1 MVIIFDLDDTLYEE
15 MCYVKSGFN
24 TVASHLSYLFKIK
37 KKTIYNKLLKVL
49 KENGRGKIFNIICSY
64 YKFKKKNLVKD
75 LINIYRSHKPLI
87 KLKKEAIKIL
97 EYYSGYNKY
106 IITDGNYLVQ
116 KKKVKY
122 LKLSNYFK
130 KIFYT
135 NFYGVKYNKPS
146 LFCFNKIKKLEKCDW
161 SDLVY
166 VGDNPYKDF
175 IDCNKKGIMTVRL
188 MQGQYKSLK
197 VKKIQD
203 AKFKISN
210 LLLLKKIIN

>member
-15 MCYVKSGFN
+15 MRYVKSGFN

-49 KENGRGKIFNIICSY
+49 KENGRGKVFNIICSY
-64 YKFKKKNLVKD
+64 YKFRKKNLVKD

-87 KLKKEAIKIL
+87 KLKKEAFKIL
-97 EYYSGYNKY
+97 EYYSDYNKY

-116 KKKVKY
+116 KKKVEY
-122 LKLSNYFK
+122 LKLNNYFK

-175 IDCNKKGIMTVRL
+175 INCNKKGIMTVRL

>member
-15 MCYVKSGFN
+15 MCYVKSGLN

-175 IDCNKKGIMTVRL
+175 INCNKKKILTVRL

>member
-15 MCYVKSGFN
+15 MRYVKSGFN
-24 TVASHLSYLFKIK
+24 SVASHLSYLFKIK
-37 KKTIYNKLLKVL
+37 KKTIYNRLLKIL
-49 KENGRGKIFNIICSY
+49 KENGRGKVFNIICSY
-64 YKFKKKNLVKD
+64 YKFRKKNLVKN

-87 KLKKEAIKIL
+87 KLKKEAIKML

-122 LKLSNYFK
+122 LRLSNYFK

-146 LFCFNKIKKLEKCDW
+146 LFCFNKIKKLENCDW

-175 IDCNKKGIMTVRL
+175 INCNKKKILTVRL
-188 MQGQYKSLK
+188 MQGQYKNLK

-203 AKFKISN
+203 GKFKISN

>member
-49 KENGRGKIFNIICSY
+49 KENGRGKVFNIICSY

-87 KLKKEAIKIL
+87 KPKKEAIKIL

-175 IDCNKKGIMTVRL
+175 INCNKKRILTVRL

>member
-15 MCYVKSGFN
+15 MCYVKSGLN

-49 KENGRGKIFNIICSY
+49 KENGRGKVFNIICSY

-175 IDCNKKGIMTVRL
+175 INCNKKRILTVRL

-197 VKKIQD
+197 VKKLQD

>member
-1 MVIIFDLDDTLYEE
+1 MVLIFDLDDTLYDE
-15 MCYVKSGFN
+15 MSYVKSGFN
-24 TVASHLSYLFKIK
+24 AVAFHLSYLFKIK

-49 KENGRGKIFNIICSY
+49 KENGRGKVFNIICSY

-87 KLKKEAIKIL
+87 KVKQEATKML

-116 KKKVKY
+116 KKKVKF
-122 LKLSNYFK
+122 LRLSNYFK

-175 IDCNKKGIMTVRL
+175 INCNKKKILTVRL
-188 MQGQYKSLK
+188 MQGQYKNLK

-203 AKFKISN
+203 GKFKISN

>member
-15 MCYVKSGFN
+15 MRYVKSGFN
-24 TVASHLSYLFKIK
+24 SVASHLSYLFKIK
-37 KKTIYNKLLKVL
+37 KKTIYNRLLKIL
-49 KENGRGKIFNIICSY
+49 KENGRGKVFNIICSY
-64 YKFKKKNLVKD
+64 YKFRKKNLVKN

-87 KLKKEAIKIL
+87 KLKKEAIKML

-116 KKKVKY
+116 KKKVKF
-122 LKLSNYFK
+122 LRLSNYFK

-146 LFCFNKIKKLEKCDW
+146 LFCFNKIKKLENCDW

-175 IDCNKKGIMTVRL
+175 INCNKKKILTVRL
-188 MQGQYKSLK
+188 MQGQYKNLK

-203 AKFKISN
+203 GKFKISN

>member
-15 MCYVKSGFN
+15 MCYVKSGLN
-24 TVASHLSYLFKIK
+24 KVASHLSYLFKIK

-49 KENGRGKIFNIICSY
+49 KENGRRKVFNIICSY

-87 KLKKEAIKIL
+87 KLKKDAIKIL

-135 NFYGVKYNKPS
+135 NFYGIKYNKPS
-146 LFCFNKIKKLEKCDW
+146 LFCFNKIKKLEKCEW

-166 VGDNPYKDF
+166 VGDNPNKDF
-175 IDCNKKGIMTVRL
+175 INCNKKRILTVRL

>member
-1 MVIIFDLDDTLYEE
+1 MVLIFDLDDTLYDE
-15 MCYVKSGFN
+15 MSYVKSGFN
-24 TVASHLSYLFKIK
+24 AVAFHLSYLFKIK

-49 KENGRGKIFNIICSY
+49 KENGRGKVFNIICSY

-87 KLKKEAIKIL
+87 KVKQEATKML

-116 KKKVKY
+116 KKKVKF
-122 LKLSNYFK
+122 LRLSNYFK

-146 LFCFNKIKKLEKCDW
+146 LFCFNKIKKLENCDW

-175 IDCNKKGIMTVRL
+175 INCNKKKILTVRL

-197 VKKIQD
+197 VKKSYE
-203 AKFKISN
+203 AKFKINN
-210 LLLLKKIIN
+210 LLLLKKILN

>member
-1 MVIIFDLDDTLYEE
+1 MVLIFDLDDTLYDE
-15 MCYVKSGFN
+15 MSYVKSGFN
-24 TVASHLSYLFKIK
+24 AVAFHLSYLFKIK

-49 KENGRGKIFNIICSY
+49 KENGRGKVFNIICSY

-87 KLKKEAIKIL
+87 KVKQEATKML

-116 KKKVKY
+116 KKKVKF
-122 LKLSNYFK
+122 LRLSNYFK

-146 LFCFNKIKKLEKCDW
+146 LFCFNKIKKLENCDW

-175 IDCNKKGIMTVRL
+175 INCNKKKILTVRL
-188 MQGQYKSLK
+188 MQGQYKNLK

-203 AKFKISN
+203 GKFKISN